1 MNLLFYGTILI
12 SLAAVVCWLFVY
24 WFFRK
29 TFVLLIGSVFL
40 AVIAM
45 VACFGLA
52 VGVNGLMQLT
62 WAVPIAIVCILA
74 SYYLLSQQ
82 VQKPIVKLTEY
93 INQMSNNDLSIKVDD
108 SLLSKKM
115 EIGIIA
121 NSIEKLIE
129 NSRNLVK
136 EIHNNSALL
145 NESSKQ
151 LISSSQ
157 ALTRGASVQASNLE
171 EISASIEE
179 MTANIKANA
188 ANAHSSSQLSEDS
201 SQLLTISHKQAQKVS
216 EMIHQMDT
224 QLKSI
229 KEIAEK
235 TNILAINASIESVK
249 SGEFGRGFSVV
260 AKEVRNLAEQSKE
273 TGGQIIENSQ
283 VGVQNID
290 SLTSEIEQL
299 VGKNTDSLNSIK
311 EVASASEEMSIGA
324 SQINSAIQELNSI
337 GQENAAASEEVN
349 TTAEQL
355 NQVSE
360 LLNKLLNQYKL
371 N

>member
-1 MNLLFYGTILI
+1 
-12 SLAAVVCWLFVY
+12 
-24 WFFRK
+24 
-29 TFVLLIGSVFL
+29 
-40 AVIAM
+40 M
-45 VACFGLA
+45 VAIFGLA

-62 WAVPIAIVCILA
+62 WAVPIAIVSILA
-74 SYYLLSQQ
+74 SYYILAQQ

-108 SLLSKKM
+108 SLLNKKM
-115 EIGIIA
+115 EIGSIA
-121 NSIEKLIE
+121 NSIERLIE
-129 NSRNLVK
+129 NSRTLVR
-136 EIHNNSALL
+136 EIHNNSSLL
-145 NESSKQ
+145 NESSVQ

-157 ALTRGASVQASNLE
+157 ALTRGASMQASNLE

-179 MTANIKANA
+179 MAASIKTNAENAN
-188 ANAHSSSQLSEDS
+188 SSSRLSEDS
-201 SQLLTISHKQAQKVS
+201 SKLLAVSYEQAQKVS
-216 EMIHQMDT
+216 AMIHQMDA
-224 QLKSI
+224 QIKSI

-249 SGEFGRGFSVV
+249 SGEFGKGFSVV
-260 AKEVRNLAEQSKE
+260 AKEVRNLAEQSRE

-299 VGKNTDSLNSIK
+299 VGKNSDSLNSIK
-311 EVASASEEMSIGA
+311 EVASASAEMSIGA
-324 SQINSAIQELNSI
+324 TQINSAIQELNAI
-337 GQENAAASEEVN
+337 GQENAAASEELN